1 MTGWERLGI
10 GGLSQGYLSGRL
22 SPSAVLDDAL
32 AGIAAIDDDLSAFVA
47 IDADGARAAA
57 ELKRGRWRGQLHG
70 VPIAVKELFD
80 VAHLPATYG
89 SHALAGAVAS
99 ADAEV
104 IRRLRRAGA
113 VIVGLTRSHEFGWG
127 ITTEHPSGAG
137 TRNPWHPDFISGGSS
152 GGSAAA
158 VAAGL
163 IPAALASDTGGSI
176 RIPAALCGVAGIK
189 PTFGR
194 IPRDG
199 CVPLAPC
206 AASAASFP
214 EREPVSRNRVVSLTC
229 VNVAIAVSL
238 AWPLPGWFTARWPRR
253 PFRAGLGHLCW
264 VGCRGSTSPT
274 AR

>member
-1 MTGWERLGI
+1 MTGRERPGI

-22 SPSAVLDDAL
+22 SPSAALDDAL

-47 IDADGARAAA
+47 IDADGARRAAAAAGA
-57 ELKRGRWRGQLHG
+57 ELKRGRRRGLDE
-70 VPIAVKELFD
+70 IARV
-80 VAHLPATYG
+80 
-89 SHALAGAVAS
+89 
-99 ADAEV
+99 
-104 IRRLRRAGA
+104 RL
-113 VIVGLTRSHEFGWG
+113 G
-127 ITTEHPSGAG
+127 ITTQHPSGAG

-163 IPAALASDTGGSI
+163 VPAAVASDTGGSI

-214 EREPVSRNRVVSLTC
+214 AMSHDFGYARIRSL
-229 VNVAIAVSL
+229 VLRSNKYAIQRDPNEVII
-238 AWPLPGWFTARWPRR
+238 GM
-253 PFRAGLGHLCW
+253 
-264 VGCRGSTSPT
+264 
-274 AR
+274 